1 MRLCIIRHT
10 IYDLKGYGLCR
21 ERHCLWAVPLLI
33 LDFAVLAAQT
43 PGVPCGASGVFL
55 FIYNFSSAHADFS
68 VWALFFFVLRCAF
81 VVSHGGLKKYTGR
94 TGRGCHV
101 AQV

>member
-68 VWALFFFVLRCAF
+68 MWALFFFVLRCTF
-81 VVSHGGLKKYTGR
+81 VVFRFLPMRYTGCTR
-94 TGRGCHV
+94 RDV
-101 AQV
+101 L